1 MRELEGWGTDWLFL
15 HGRPAPPAPSD
26 RIVHCD
32 IDDSS
37 IETAGRWPWPRSLLA
52 DAIAEL
58 DALGARV
65 IVLDLILSDPQ
76 APEYLA
82 DGSQVDHDAILAATL
97 GRISAR
103 TVLAAQVDT
112 ESVRLGDLWRGPEGR
127 RKWDEIRRLLRSDI
141 TLDSDDVVRRARL
154 DGERAER
161 VHGRLLGIKALVAR
175 EAAEDLRREG
185 RLCTEEEMR
194 KSLLPPEMN
203 ARLNEF
209 PALSLI
215 RGVVR
220 LEQALAA
227 AESKLPL
234 AQEDHAYLPASGVL
248 PPLPL
253 FAGAAT
259 MIGVVNSNQDSDGQL
274 RRVLVRWES
283 DDWVFPQLGIAAAAT
298 FLDTPLENLAE
309 ASLQAG
315 EVRLDSEE
323 MLLSWP
329 RIDPERPVHV
339 HPHVSLGR
347 LIDLRRAQGRLAAQE
362 KERDDV
368 ARDLVAEVLKDQFEP
383 GDFDDPERRL
393 EIEAELLSQAEFQ
406 LANVEPGQEKEIEIN
421 WRRWLR
427 LREEA
432 FTAGA
437 ELVRAREQLESVIR
451 GRLVF
456 VGWNAT
462 GSASDFYPTVVEE
475 RTPGVVAHGI
485 VANSILTG
493 YVVGPLPASAAAVL
507 TFILG
512 AAAAFLASATGPR
525 LSFLLA
531 LLLSLLSFAAAVGMF
546 AARVVPPLTTPLLGI
561 FVSWAGVVMMRAVQE
576 LREKAQL
583 RKQFG
588 ARISPQL
595 FKYLIDHPDQVS
607 LEGEEKEVTCFFS
620 DLAGFTSLA
629 EKLDSRQTVALLNRY
644 MAAMNDELT
653 RREAYVNKFLGDG
666 IMAVWGAFVSDPR
679 QVELACRAALACVN
693 RLEQMTR
700 ELEAQGLPRL
710 AMRVGIATGVGT
722 VGDCGAPP
730 DLRDY
735 TVIGDTANLAARLE
749 SANKQ
754 FGTKILI
761 NGRTK
766 DLLPDDLLTRPL
778 GHVAVVGQQHATDLH
793 ELLAVKGEET
803 AAQRDLIERTT
814 KAIERFRAGDFEGAA
829 GAWRAIVNAHGASP
843 AADLYLEEIEARVGE
858 PAPVEPVLRL
868 AKK

>member
-1 MRELEGWGTDWLFL
+1 
-15 HGRPAPPAPSD
+15 
-26 RIVHCD
+26 
-32 IDDSS
+32 
-37 IETAGRWPWPRSLLA
+37 
-52 DAIAEL
+52 
-58 DALGARV
+58 V

-76 APEYLA
+76 DPEYLA

-112 ESVRLGDLWRGPEGR
+112 ESVRLGDLWSGPQGR
-127 RKWDEIRRLLRSDI
+127 RKWDEIRRLLRADI

-175 EAAEDLRREG
+175 EAAADLRREG

-194 KSLLPPEMN
+194 ESLLPPEKN
-203 ARLNEF
+203 ARLREF
-209 PALSLI
+209 PALALI

-234 AQEDHAYLPASGVL
+234 AREDHAYLPAGGVL
-248 PPLPL
+248 PPIPL

-259 MIGVVNSNQDSDGQL
+259 TIGVVNSQQDSDGQL

-283 DDWVFPQLGIAAAAT
+283 DDWVFPQLGLAAAAT
-298 FLDTPLENLAE
+298 FLDTPLENLAAAALE
-309 ASLQAG
+309 AG
-315 EVRLDSEE
+315 EIRLDSEE

-329 RIDPERPVHV
+329 RIDPDRPVHV

-347 LIDLRRAQGRLAAQE
+347 VIDLRRAQNRLAAQE

-368 ARDLVAEVLKDQFEP
+368 ARDLVASFLPDQFQPE
-383 GDFDDPERRL
+383 DFDDPARRL
-393 EIEAELLSQAEFQ
+393 EIEAELLSEAKFRLEEEGAEEG
-406 LANVEPGQEKEIEIN
+406 VEIN

-432 FTAGA
+432 FTASA

-456 VGWNAT
+456 IGWNAT
-462 GSASDFYPTVVEE
+462 GSLSDFYPTVVEE
-475 RTPGVVAHGI
+475 RTPGVVAHAI
-485 VANSILTG
+485 VANSVLTG
-493 YVVGPLPASAAAVL
+493 YLVRPLGAAAATAWAL
-507 TFILG
+507 ALG
-512 AAAAFLASATGPR
+512 VAAAFLASATGPR

-531 LLLSLLSFAAAVGMF
+531 LLLSLLAFAAAVGTF
-546 AARVVPPLTTPLLGI
+546 AARIVPPLTTPLLGI
-561 FVSWAGVVMMRAVQE
+561 FVSWAGVVTMRAVHV

-588 ARISPQL
+588 SRISPQL
-595 FKYLIDHPDQVS
+595 FKFLIDNPDQVS

-620 DLAGFTSLA
+620 DLAGFTSLS
-629 EKLDSRQTVALLNRY
+629 ESLDSRQTVALLNRY
-644 MAAMNDELT
+644 MRAMNDELM

-666 IMAVWGAFVSDPR
+666 IMAVWGAFASDPR
-679 QVELACRAALACVN
+679 QVELACRAALACVG
-693 RLEQMTR
+693 RLEQLTG

-710 AMRVGIATGVGT
+710 GMRVGIATGVGT

-761 NGRTK
+761 DGRTK
-766 DLLPDDLLTRPL
+766 ELLPDDLLTRPL
-778 GHVAVVGQQHATDLH
+778 GHVAVVGQQQATDLH
-793 ELLAVKGEET
+793 ELVAVKGEET
-803 AAQRDLIERTT
+803 PPQRDLIQRTT
-814 KAIERFRAGDFEGAA
+814 HAIERFRAGDFEGAK
-829 GAWRAIVNAHGASP
+829 GAWRGIVAAHGPSP

-858 PAPVEPVLRL
+858 PAPAEPVLRL